1 MTLDFTPQRGDR
13 VKVFGYDG
21 DFVIQE
27 VTTAPDGQYRF
38 RLTSLVFGLELDDV
52 RYPMLTFSDEAK
64 VSKFLPQIV
73 GESAPWPADL
83 QIDPATG
90 RLRYEVYADQM
101 HDGTPT
107 VIVSFFVNPEADA
120 SFQYA
125 KARVAFYGRLRSQ
138 FRFIGIDSV
147 LQFIT
152 KEERS
157 QLSAAS

>member
-13 VKVFGYDG
+13 VRVYGYDG
-21 DFVIQE
+21 DFIVQD
-27 VTTAPDGQYRF
+27 VTIGTDGQYQF
-38 RLTSLVFGLELDDV
+38 RLTSLAFGLELNDI
-52 RYPMLTFSDEAK
+52 RYPMLTSSDEAK
-64 VSKFLPQIV
+64 VSKILPQILS
-73 GESAPWPADL
+73 ESAPWPPDL
-83 QIDPATG
+83 QVDPATG
-90 RLRYEVYADQM
+90 RLRYEVHSDEM

-125 KARVAFYGRLRSQ
+125 KARVAFYGRLRSR
-138 FRFIGIDSV
+138 FRFTSIGSL